1 MDEPGA
7 AQTLTALRDLSCL
20 CTQFVSPFLA
30 VFVLAAAVP
39 AVVVHLNLQ
48 KVSYICLKHV
58 PLVHYCCVLISAFGL
73 SKASKAFSF
82 FILDCLQT

>member
-30 VFVLAAAVP
+30 VFVLAVFVLAA
-39 AVVVHLNLQ
+39 AVVHLNLQ
-48 KVSYICLKHV
+48 KVS
-58 PLVHYCCVLISAFGL
+58 
-73 SKASKAFSF
+73 
-82 FILDCLQT
+82 

>member
-30 VFVLAAAVP
+30 VFVLAAAAA
-39 AVVVHLNLQ
+39 AVAVIHLDLQ
-48 KVSYICLKHV
+48 KVS
-58 PLVHYCCVLISAFGL
+58 
-73 SKASKAFSF
+73 
-82 FILDCLQT
+82 